1 MKTPKNFVGLHAHS
15 VLSIG
20 DAIGLPQDHINFAIK
35 NGMNGLALTDHG
47 TMAGVSHQLLHAKK
61 LKDTFK
67 AIPGV
72 EAYFVDSLKDWRSLY
87 DKEREQKLAEKAKT
101 TKAQTSFENI
111 GNEMA
116 EAEAELATSLG
127 LNADEDSKGG
137 TVVEDE
143 AETKQSKWFNPLFQ
157 RNHLVLLPKN
167 NQGLK
172 DLFRLVSE
180 SYIDGFYRYPRMD
193 FDMLRKHSKGNI
205 VALSA
210 CVFGSALVQT
220 NIGLIT
226 LAELVEIVQTKK
238 QEIFILSYSESEK
251 RLKFEKV
258 LNGNLTKKSAKVL
271 KLTLADGKMIKVTPD
286 HKILTDKGWLRA
298 DELKKNM
305 PVRIVTTNT

>member
-1 MKTPKNFVGLHAHS
+1 MLKPKKFVGLHAHS

-35 NGMNGLALTDHG
+35 NGMDGLALTDHG
-47 TMAGVSHQLLHAKK
+47 TMAGVSHQYLYASK
-61 LKDTFK
+61 LKQPFK

-72 EAYFVDSLKDWRSLY
+72 EAYFVDSLDSWRKIY
-87 DKEREQKLAEKAKT
+87 DAEREQKLLEKTAKLA
-101 TKAQTSFENI
+101 KLPENI
-111 GNEMA
+111 GNDMA
-116 EAEAELATSLG
+116 EAEAELAAALSI
-127 LNADEDSKGG
+127 NSDEDSKGG

-143 AETKQSKWFNPLFQ
+143 SESKQSKWHNPLYQ

-167 NQGLK
+167 SQGLK
-172 DLFRLVSE
+172 DLFNLVSE

-193 FDMLRKHSKGNI
+193 FEMLRKHSKGNI

-271 KLTLADGKMIKVTPD
+271 KLTLADGKTIKVTPD

-305 PVRIVTTNT
+305 PVRIVTTNTQ